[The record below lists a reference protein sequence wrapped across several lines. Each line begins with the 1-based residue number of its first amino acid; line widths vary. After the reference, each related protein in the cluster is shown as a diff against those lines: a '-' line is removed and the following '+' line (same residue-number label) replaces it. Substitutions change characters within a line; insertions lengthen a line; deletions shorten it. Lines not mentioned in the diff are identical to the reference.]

1 MEQTKNLQT
10 PINFVDD
17 PKKKPIKNQI
27 IHELILLIVDP
38 ILLVYVLICFLIILK
53 RIQGRIR

>member
-17 PKKKPIKNQI
+17 PKKKPLKNQI